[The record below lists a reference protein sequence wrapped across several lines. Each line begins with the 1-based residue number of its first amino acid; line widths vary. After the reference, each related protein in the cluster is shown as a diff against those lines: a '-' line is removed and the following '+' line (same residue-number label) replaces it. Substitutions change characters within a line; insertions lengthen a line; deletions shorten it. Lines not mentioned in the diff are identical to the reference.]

1 MERKYADAKRRI
13 QKTNRYMFWGSFI
26 VLTIDTAM
34 LYFGNLFFNINR
46 QPTAYLMTGIYVVA
60 EILLYCLT
68 FRSRMDG

>member
-1 MERKYADAKRRI
+1 M
-13 QKTNRYMFWGSFI
+13 
-26 VLTIDTAM
+26 TIDTAM

-68 FRSRMDG
+68 FRSRMDGKKYVLQCF